1 VRAIAEGPVTR
12 TRTSQDPKIRARE
25 LLAELDVTRYPVAV
39 DHIAQRK
46 GITVRFVPLEEDLS
60 GMIFMKDAAII
71 VVNSLH
77 HLNRQRFT
85 LAHELGHFEL
95 HMKEIGS
102 EVHVDKKFL
111 AFARDAKSSLGWDR
125 KEVEANRFAG
135 ELLVPQHMLTQE
147 LRGRLVDVEDE
158 DLIANL
164 AGRFEVSR
172 QVMTFRIGD
181 LVESR
186 FKS

>member
-1 VRAIAEGPVTR
+1 MARR
-12 TRTSQDPKIRARE
+12 TNRDPKFRARE
-25 LLAELDVTRYPVAV
+25 LLAELDITRCPVDV

-60 GMIFMKDAAII
+60 GMIFMKDTAII

-95 HMKEIGS
+95 HMKDIGT
-102 EVHVDKKFL
+102 EVHVDKMFL

-135 ELLVPQHMLTQE
+135 ELLVPQHLLIQE
-147 LRGRLVDVEDE
+147 LGGRLVDAENE
-158 DLIANL
+158 GLIANL
-164 AGRFEVSR
+164 ADQFEVSR
-172 QVMTFRIGD
+172 QMMTFRIGE
-181 LVESR
+181 LLQNQYES
-186 FKS
+186 